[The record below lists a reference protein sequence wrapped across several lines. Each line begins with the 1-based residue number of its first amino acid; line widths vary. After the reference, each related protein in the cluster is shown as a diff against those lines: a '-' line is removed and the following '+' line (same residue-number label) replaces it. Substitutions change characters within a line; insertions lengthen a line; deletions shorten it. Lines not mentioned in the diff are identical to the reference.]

1 MTKSKKP
8 TKTLIKSLPKNSAQ
22 NPNSLPV
29 EVEPIILTS
38 LPVKSLLQFR
48 SVSKTWL
55 SVIDNPFFAYS
66 HLSRAETRLGVGGSS
81 SSRILITFSNSD
93 GSRHYLYSVGLFGG
107 RAVHHLTLPR
117 IGIGIGTGTEGPM
130 SKCNFLSPVKGLVCF
145 FNGKNVF
152 VCNPSTRKVRS
163 IPPCPNNYKNTTLN
177 SYFHKPFCSYSFG
190 FDSSSNVFKIL
201 NIFGTISKDDNKLY
215 NVESRVLIIKTPDEF
230 SFDSCSWRKISS
242 SFPYSYP
249 FRTQGVFLNGSIY
262 WIGKR
267 APGEENIVCFDVEH
281 EQFRLIPSPPYGVP
295 SKSKLANV
303 GESLGIISFKDYGDC
318 SLELWVY
325 FNSKWVKKDAGTNIV
340 ALKRKGIDANFASI
354 VGNGGMLL
362 TPDVLLLNFV
372 LRSLNDGKV
381 KGIRISG
388 LPGWVNILDYKKVNF
403 SVFNY
408 VESLIPLDFTVRF
421 GDFVADLAGV
431 RGPKQALPPM
441 KLVPHEEDEVM
452 KEWEGGLLVFG
463 GFEGFE
469 IIEDK
474 SGSGKRYMKLWLR
487 KLPGKEGLIKRK

>member
-1 MTKSKKP
+1 MAKSKKHP
-8 TKTLIKSLPKNSAQ
+8 TKTLIKTLPNNNSTKK
-22 NPNSLPV
+22 PNNFLPV
-29 EVEPIILTS
+29 EVEPAILNT

-55 SVIDNPFFAYS
+55 SIIDNPSFAYS
-66 HLSRAETRLGVGGSS
+66 HLSRAETRLGSEGAVLVSLSLSPTLMDLG
-81 SSRILITFSNSD
+81 ITFTRSAS
-93 GSRHYLYSVGLFGG
+93 SEAVLF
-107 RAVHHLTLPR
+107 TILPY
-117 IGIGIGTGTEGPM
+117 PA
-130 SKCNFLSPVKGLVCF
+130 SAP
-145 FNGKNVF
+145 
-152 VCNPSTRKVRS
+152 
-163 IPPCPNNYKNTTLN
+163 
-177 SYFHKPFCSYSFG
+177 
-190 FDSSSNVFKIL
+190 IL
-201 NIFGTISKDDNKLY
+201 DDNKLY
-215 NVESRVLIIKTPDEF
+215 NVESRVLTIKTPDEF

-242 SFPYSYP
+242 SFPYPYP
-249 FRTQGVFLNGSIY
+249 FRIQGVFINGSIY

-281 EQFRLIPSPPYGVP
+281 EQFRLILSPPNGVP

-303 GESLGIISFKDYGDC
+303 GKKLGIISFKDYGDY

-325 FNSKWVKKDAGTNIV
+325 FNSKWVKKDVGTNIV

-362 TPDVLLLNFV
+362 TPDVLLHNFV
-372 LRSLNDGKV
+372 LRSLNDGNV

-388 LPGWVNILDYKKVNF
+388 LPGWVDFLDYKKVNF

-431 RGPKQALPPM
+431 RGPKQALPM
-441 KLVPHEEDEVM
+441 KLVTHEENEVM

-463 GFEGFE
+463 DFEGFE

-474 SGSGKRYMKLWLR
+474 SVSGKRYMKLLLR
-487 KLPGKEGLIKRK
+487 KLPEKRA